1 MGPRDPACRQHDG
14 IPSPA
19 ERRRALAAAAAYLRC
34 PVCAGPLHLGGSQL
48 ACRRNHGFDIARHG
62 YVNLTAGRAGPGTAD
77 TSAMVTARD
86 RFLGRGHYQRLA
98 VAVQS
103 LAGRHDPDMPG
114 LVADLAGGSGYYLAG
129 VLDALPHRH
138 GACLDLSVPALR
150 RAARA
155 HPRAAALG
163 ADVWQPLPLADRSAA
178 LVLSIFGPRN
188 AAETGRILT
197 PGGTLL
203 IAAPGTGHLR
213 ELQRPLGMISI
224 DRRKPRRLAG
234 TYRNYARSGVTS
246 VNYQLSLDHADLTAL
261 VSMGPSA
268 RHITPQALAAR
279 VRSLP
284 SPFTV
289 TVDLQIR
296 LFRRPRDLSGGTTT
310 SGKR

>member
-1 MGPRDPACRQHDG
+1 V
-14 IPSPA
+14 
-19 ERRRALAAAAAYLRC
+19 AAAAYLRC

-48 ACRRNHGFDIARHG
+48 ACRRKHGFDIARHG
-62 YVNLTAGRAGPGTAD
+62 YVNLIAGRSGPGTAD
-77 TSAMVTARD
+77 TSAMVAARD
-86 RFLGRGHYQRLA
+86 RFLGRGHYQALA
-98 VAVQS
+98 AGVRS
-103 LAGRHDPDMPG
+103 LAARHDPGIPG
-114 LVADLAGGSGYYLAG
+114 LVADLAGGTGYYLAG
-129 VLDALPHRH
+129 ILDALPHRH

-155 HPRAAALG
+155 HPRAVALG

-188 AAETGRILT
+188 AAETSRILT

-203 IAAPGTGHLR
+203 IAAPGAGHLR

-224 DRRKPRRLAG
+224 DRRKAQRLAG
-234 TYRNYARSGVTS
+234 TYRDYARSGVTS

-279 VRSLP
+279 ISSLP

-289 TVDLQIR
+289 TVDLRIWVFQ
-296 LFRRPRDLSGGTTT
+296 RPGGTAHA
-310 SGKR
+310 R

>member
-1 MGPRDPACRQHDG
+1 
-14 IPSPA
+14 
-19 ERRRALAAAAAYLRC
+19 
-34 PVCAGPLHLGGSQL
+34 
-48 ACRRNHGFDIARHG
+48 
-62 YVNLTAGRAGPGTAD
+62 
-77 TSAMVTARD
+77 MVAARD
-86 RFLGRGHYQRLA
+86 RFLSRGHYQPLA
-98 VAVQS
+98 AAVRS
-103 LAGRHDPDMPG
+103 LAARHDPGLPG
-114 LVADLAGGSGYYLAG
+114 LVVDLAGGAGHYLAG

-138 GACLDLSVPALR
+138 GACIDLSVPALR

-163 ADVWQPLPLADRSAA
+163 ADVWRPLPFADRSAA

-197 PGGTLL
+197 AEGTLL
-203 IAAPGTGHLR
+203 IAAPGVGHLR
-213 ELQRPLGMISI
+213 ELQRPLGMIGI
-224 DRRKPRRLAG
+224 DRRKPQRLAG
-234 TYRNYARSGVTS
+234 SYRDYARSGITS

-279 VRSLP
+279 IGSLP

-296 LFRRPRDLSGGTTT
+296 VLRRRRDLAGVRIT
-310 SGKR
+310 SGNGDPCR

>member
-1 MGPRDPACRQHDG
+1 M
-14 IPSPA
+14 PSPA

-34 PVCAGPLHLGGSQL
+34 PVCAGPLHLGGSRL
-48 ACRRNHGFDIARHG
+48 ACARGHGFDIARHG
-62 YVNLTAGRAGPGTAD
+62 YVNLAAGRAGPGTAD
-77 TSAMVTARD
+77 TPAMVAARE
-86 RFLGRGHYQRLA
+86 RFLGRGHYKPLA
-98 VAVQS
+98 AAVQS
-103 LAGRHDPDMPG
+103 LAARHDPGMPG
-114 LVADLAGGSGYYLAG
+114 LVADLAGGTGYYLACT
-129 VLDALPHRH
+129 LDTLPRRH

-188 AAETGRILT
+188 AAETGRILA

-203 IAAPGTGHLR
+203 IVVPATGHLR
-213 ELQRPLGMISI
+213 ELQRPLGTIGI
-224 DRRKPRRLAG
+224 DRRKPQRLAG

-246 VNYQLSLDHADLTAL
+246 LNYQLCLDHADLTAL

-268 RHITPQALAAR
+268 RHITPQALA
-279 VRSLP
+279 VRISALP
-284 SPFTV
+284 TRFTV

-296 LFRRPRDLSGGTTT
+296 VFQRPRDLDVVRAV